1 MPSQT
6 KPSEAFLRLLIEKTP
21 IRPWSVARSLVWT
34 LAALLVAF
42 AVRYAIDG
50 AMGTSSPFAVFLVA
64 TIFIA
69 YFCGAPYAALAT
81 AGAVV
86 LARWFFMAP
95 RHEFSASPPVEAA
108 IAAYVV
114 LTAILAAATVIMR
127 SAVNQ
132 LRARQYELEVGAER
146 ARQVADLSPQI
157 VWSARRDGAVEYYN
171 RRWYE
176 YSGAPADENPTQWA
190 PYVHPDDVVKV
201 GESWLHA
208 VRTGEDY
215 EVEMRLRRADGEY
228 RWFLARAVAMRDQ
241 AGKIQ
246 RWFGNCSDIHDRRVA
261 LETLETLSHEL
272 SHRIKN
278 IFAVVTSLVAL
289 SVRNA
294 PEAAP
299 FAAQLRKRLDALGR
313 AHDFA
318 RPHSEKSR
326 PAAIAP
332 TIFALVRV
340 LMEPYALD
348 ISERLVVSGDDIAI
362 ADRVATPIALIVH
375 ELATNASKYGALSTP
390 DGKVLITGVRGEAFY
405 DLVWREQG
413 GPPVTAPDGALGFG
427 SRLLDVSA
435 GGQLGGEV
443 ERSWNPDGVEVKVRV
458 PLSAIERAADS
469 PV

>member
-1 MPSQT
+1 MPIET
-6 KPSEAFLRLLIEKTP
+6 KPSEAFLRLLIDKTP
-21 IRPWSVARSLVWT
+21 IRPWSLARSLLWT
-34 LAALLVAF
+34 FAALLVAF
-42 AVRYAIDG
+42 ALRYALDG
-50 AMGTSSPFAVFLVA
+50 AMGASSPFAVFLVA
-64 TIFIA
+64 TILVA
-69 YFCGAPYAALAT
+69 YFCGAAYAVLVT
-81 AGAVV
+81 LGSVL
-86 LARWFFMAP
+86 LARWFFIMP
-95 RHEFSASPPVEAA
+95 RYEWTLPSAVEAS
-108 IAAYVV
+108 I
-114 LTAILAAATVIMR
+114 LTYIILAFILVAGTVIMR

-146 ARQVADLSPQI
+146 ARQIADLSPQI
-157 VWSARRDGAVEYYN
+157 VWSARRNGSVEYFN

-176 YSGAPADENPTQWA
+176 YSGAPANENPTQWA
-190 PYVHPDDVVKV
+190 PYVHPDDVARVNETWTK
-201 GESWLHA
+201 A
-208 VRTGEDY
+208 VATGADY

-228 RWFLARAVAMRDQ
+228 RWFLARAVPLKDE

-246 RWFGNCSDIHDRRVA
+246 RWFGNCSDTHDRRMA

-278 IFAVVTSLVAL
+278 IFAVVTSLIAL

-299 FAAQLRKRLDALGR
+299 FAGQLRKRLDALGR

-326 PAAIAP
+326 PTAVEP

-348 ISERLVVSGDDIAI
+348 IAERLSVSGDDIQI

-390 DGKVLITGVRGEAFY
+390 DGKVVITGIRGAEFY
-405 DLVWREQG
+405 DLVWREEG
-413 GPPVTAPDGALGFG
+413 GPAVTAPDGALGFG

-443 ERSWNPDGVEVKVRV
+443 TRSWNPGGVEVTVRV
-458 PLSAIERAADS
+458 PLGAIERGVDS

>member
-1 MPSQT
+1 MPIET
-6 KPSEAFLRLLIEKTP
+6 KPSEAFLRWLIETTP
-21 IRPWSVARSLVWT
+21 TRPWSVVRSLVWT
-34 LAALLVAF
+34 AAAIVIAF
-42 AVRYAIDG
+42 ALRYALDG
-50 AMGTSSPFAVFLVA
+50 AMGASSPFAVFLVA
-64 TIFIA
+64 TILVA
-69 YFCGAPYAALAT
+69 YFCGAAYAGLAT
-81 AGAVV
+81 LVSVV
-86 LARWFFMAP
+86 LARWFFMSP
-95 RHEFSASPPVEAA
+95 RYEFSFTGATEAA
-108 IAAYVV
+108 ILAYVV
-114 LTAILAAATVIMR
+114 LAFILVAATVIMR

-132 LRARQYELEVGAER
+132 LRARQFELEMGAER

-157 VWSARRDGAVEYYN
+157 VWSARRDGMVEYYN

-176 YSGAPADENPTQWA
+176 YSGAPANQNPTQWS
-190 PYVHPDDVVKV
+190 PYVHPDDVERVNAAWF
-201 GESWLHA
+201 GAMRNGSE
-208 VRTGEDY
+208 Y
-215 EVEMRLRRADGEY
+215 EAELRLRRADGEY
-228 RWFLARAVAMRDQ
+228 RWFVARAVAMLDEQ
-241 AGKIQ
+241 GKVQ
-246 RWFGNCSDIHDRRVA
+246 RWFGNCTDIHDRRMA

-299 FAAQLRKRLDALGR
+299 FAGQLRKRLDALGR

-326 PAAIAP
+326 PTAVEP

-348 ISERLVVSGDDIAI
+348 IAERLVVSGDDIQI

-375 ELATNASKYGALSTP
+375 ELATNASKYGSLSTP
-390 DGKVLITGVRGEAFY
+390 DGKVLISGVRGEEFY

-443 ERSWNPDGVEVKVRV
+443 QRSWNPDGVEVTVRV
-458 PLSAIERAADS
+458 PLSAIERSTDS